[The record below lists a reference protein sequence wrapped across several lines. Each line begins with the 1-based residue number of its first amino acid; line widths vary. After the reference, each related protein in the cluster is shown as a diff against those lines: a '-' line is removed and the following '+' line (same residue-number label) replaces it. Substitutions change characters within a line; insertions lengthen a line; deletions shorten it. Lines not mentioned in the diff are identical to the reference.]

1 VSDFRDAVPGYRM
14 IRVGPLGSRAQ
25 AADDQAWLAREPY
38 PDLSFAGGPAF
49 GVAHEL
55 ELGGWQ
61 LHRFYSC
68 SYPQEARESM
78 GSTFRLLAQQH
89 PEGSAE
95 HAECMRAAE
104 RLDWEVL
111 DEMTVL
117 GVRYRVIRAE
127 QFIRTG
133 PLGPEPPRPTD
144 PDPGEPGMSHQ
155 LADPAEGFV
164 IDPAAATGMSEG
176 ILKSELLTASR
187 PADSVPDD
195 VRDDLVRAARTHPGG
210 VLLPPGFIVGTL
222 TRGKWGPVST
232 IVSVAPQAARD
243 SLVGHLRVSLPASLD
258 LSEDKRAVYAAAA
271 DVIEQDRVN
280 EVTAAGRRFRVVRVE
295 RLVRIGPDGPEGPRP
310 SDPDPEPPVMQ
321 LPPVPEED
329 DDEDRPVE
337 YSEDAKRF
345 IRLFEE
351 EEARRAARRAKL
363 ANPEA
368 EGPQ

>member
-1 VSDFRDAVPGYRM
+1 VSDFRDVVPGYRT
-14 IRVGPLGSRAQ
+14 IRVGPLGSRTAQ

-38 PDLSFAGGPAF
+38 PDLAFAGGPAF
-49 GVAHEL
+49 GIAQEL
-55 ELGGWQ
+55 EFGGWQ

-68 SYPQEARESM
+68 SYPQEARDTM
-78 GSTFRLLAQQH
+78 GSVFRRLAQQH

-104 RLDWEVL
+104 QMDRVAL

-117 GVRYRVIRAE
+117 GTRYRIIRAE

-133 PLGPEPPRPTD
+133 PLGPEPPRPSD
-144 PDPGEPGMSHQ
+144 PDPDRPGLSYQ
-155 LADPAEGFV
+155 WPDPAEGFV
-164 IDPAAATGMSEG
+164 IDPVNATGMSEG
-176 ILKSELLTASR
+176 ILKAELLDTAR
-187 PADSVPDD
+187 QVDSVPEE
-195 VRDDLVRAARTHPGG
+195 VSDDLRRAARSHPGG
-210 VLLPPGFIVGTL
+210 VLLPPGFIIGTL

-232 IVSVAPQAARD
+232 TVSVTPQAARD
-243 SLVGHLRVSLPASLD
+243 NLIGHLRVSLPARLD
-258 LSEDKRAVYAAAA
+258 LSEGKRAVYAAAA
-271 DVIEQDRVN
+271 DVVERDRAN

-321 LPPVPEED
+321 LPPVSE

-337 YSEDAKRF
+337 YSEETKRF

-351 EEARRAARRAKL
+351 EEKRRAARRAGL
-363 ANPEA
+363 AD
-368 EGPQ
+368 PQADDSQ

>member
-1 VSDFRDAVPGYRM
+1 MSDFRDFVPAYRT
-14 IRVGPLGSRAQ
+14 IRVGAPGSRTAQ
-25 AADDQAWLAREPY
+25 EADEQAWLAREPY
-38 PDLSFAGGPAF
+38 PDLAFAGGPAF

-78 GSTFRLLAQQH
+78 GSAFRRLAQQH
-89 PEGSAE
+89 PEDSAE

-104 RLDWEVL
+104 LLDWEAL

-117 GVRYRVIRAE
+117 GTTYRVIRAE

-133 PLGPEPPRPTD
+133 PLGPEPPRPSD
-144 PDPGEPGMSHQ
+144 PDPGQPGLSHQ

-164 IDPAAATGMSEG
+164 IDPASATGMSEG
-176 ILKSELLTASR
+176 ILKAELLDTAR
-187 PADSVPDD
+187 QLGSVPEE
-195 VRDDLVRAARTHPGG
+195 VRDDLARAAHTHPGG
-210 VLLPPGFIVGTL
+210 VLLPPGFVIGAL

-232 IVSVAPQAARD
+232 LVSETPQAARD
-243 SLVGHLRVSLPASLD
+243 SLVGYLRVSLPARLD
-258 LSEDKRAVYAAAA
+258 LSADKRALYAAAA
-271 DVIEQDRVN
+271 DVVEQERAN

-310 SDPDPEPPVMQ
+310 SDPDPVPPVMQ
-321 LPPVPEED
+321 LPPAPD
-329 DDEDRPVE
+329 GDEDRPVE
-337 YSEDAKRF
+337 YNEETTRF

-351 EEARRAARRAKL
+351 EEKRLAVCRARL
-363 ANPEA
+363 AD
-368 EGPQ
+368 PQADGSQ